1 MAVFNDRLQTILELQ
16 KKLKAVRAENRK
28 LRKVISGRATLEKD
42 LEWLDKVKAAMKKAG
57 LRG

>member
-1 MAVFNDRLQTILELQ
+1 MPCLDDRLQRILELQ
-16 KKLKAVRAENRK
+16 KKLKAVRKENRK

-57 LRG
+57 LRE